1 MFLLVLTSGC
11 RIVSPDHTF
20 IRAFAHSTS
29 GREPVFPPV
38 VSRCKRVCLD
48 CVNPQC
54 TALWVALLYPTSPVG
69 RRSPSTGFYPFVVEL
84 ELPVWFTDRKGGGI
98 CDDIP
103 LTVQQMA
110 PTNCMSSLKRKQAA
124 IPGVSRSIST
134 APPTSPPPIRS
145 ISLPLLQSTASRG
158 GRETAVFG
166 VCNSDILQSD
176 AEKPAGESPSRR
188 TLHTALLL
196 ICLTHCSLGEI

>member
-1 MFLLVLTSGC
+1 MHCVVGCAPVSYKSSWTLESVYWILSVCSGT
-11 RIVSPDHTF
+11 RIVCD
-20 IRAFAHSTS
+20 
-29 GREPVFPPV
+29 V
-38 VSRCKRVCLD
+38 
-48 CVNPQC
+48 
-54 TALWVALLYPTSPVG
+54 
-69 RRSPSTGFYPFVVEL
+69 
-84 ELPVWFTDRKGGGI
+84 
-98 CDDIP
+98 DDIT

-196 ICLTHCSLGEI
+196 FCLTHCSLGDV